1 MNNIPHEDL
10 VITSVINDLLHM
22 GEYPDL
28 SVFPSVELNSLLEKM
43 CVN

>member
-28 SVFPSVELNSLLEKM
+28 SVFPSVELIILYWKI
-43 CVN
+43 CV